1 MSTHLLTLK
10 ENLPDIFETSRIFD
24 INLDK
29 ELDSMDMD
37 TRTSLV
43 DQSRI
48 TIDEFEEGGMST
60 LIPINHYVDYVTDM
74 FGAVENVPPGGFV
87 PTTAQREVRF
97 SMPEH
102 VGFAIQETSTA
113 NRVEAALVSPRL

>member
-24 INLDK
+24 INLEK

-60 LIPINHYVDYVTDM
+60 LIPINNYVDYVTDM
-74 FGAVENVPPGGFV
+74 FGAVENVPPSGFV

-97 SMPEH
+97 SIPVH
-102 VGFAIQETSTA
+102 VDFAIQETSTA
-113 NRVEAALVSPRL
+113 NRVEAARVSPRF